1 MKIIIFGSSGSIGQ
15 STLSLL
21 RILKKNLDF
30 EILAITGNENID
42 QLCKDA
48 IEFKVKRVVTANV
61 KKIDELKQKLSSHEI
76 EFYAGEEAIL
86 DTARMG
92 ADWVISAI
100 VGFPG
105 VPPTLESAKFSKIVA
120 IANKES
126 LVCAGKL
133 LMETAKKF
141 QTKLLPVDSEHNAI
155 FQCISC
161 ENLKTIKKVI
171 LTASGGPFRTLSLSE
186 MENVTVDQA
195 VNHPTWD
202 MGKRISIDSASMF
215 NKALELIEAKHFF
228 DLNPNQIEVIIHP
241 ESIIHSM
248 VTFIDNSTLAQL
260 CPNDMRHAIAYTL
273 NYPERRSIPINDLD
287 ITELKKLSFEK
298 VDVNKFPA
306 INLARMVLKTSG
318 SLGVVFNA
326 AKEIALDRFIL
337 KDIKFLDMSNLVDKV
352 LHLPEMMEYENN
364 SLNTIDEIKILN
376 KRARNF
382 AQQINF

>member
-76 EFYAGEEAIL
+76 EFYAGE
-86 DTARMG
+86 
-92 ADWVISAI
+92 DWVISAI

-155 FQCISC
+155 FQCINC
-161 ENLKTIKKVI
+161 ENLKTVKKVI
-171 LTASGGPFRTLSLSE
+171 LTASY
-186 MENVTVDQA
+186 
-195 VNHPTWD
+195 
-202 MGKRISIDSASMF
+202 
-215 NKALELIEAKHFF
+215 
-228 DLNPNQIEVIIHP
+228 LNQC
-241 ESIIHSM
+241 S
-248 VTFIDNSTLAQL
+248 
-260 CPNDMRHAIAYTL
+260 
-273 NYPERRSIPINDLD
+273 
-287 ITELKKLSFEK
+287 
-298 VDVNKFPA
+298 
-306 INLARMVLKTSG
+306 
-318 SLGVVFNA
+318 
-326 AKEIALDRFIL
+326 
-337 KDIKFLDMSNLVDKV
+337 
-352 LHLPEMMEYENN
+352 
-364 SLNTIDEIKILN
+364 
-376 KRARNF
+376 
-382 AQQINF
+382 

>member
-15 STLSLL
+15 NTLSLL

-61 KKIDELKQKLSSHEI
+61 KKIDELKQKLSSHDI

-86 DTARMG
+86 DTARMS

-155 FQCISC
+155 FQCINC
-161 ENLKTIKKVI
+161 ENLKTIK
-171 LTASGGPFRTLSLSE
+171 R
-186 MENVTVDQA
+186 
-195 VNHPTWD
+195 
-202 MGKRISIDSASMF
+202 
-215 NKALELIEAKHFF
+215 
-228 DLNPNQIEVIIHP
+228 
-241 ESIIHSM
+241 
-248 VTFIDNSTLAQL
+248 
-260 CPNDMRHAIAYTL
+260 
-273 NYPERRSIPINDLD
+273 
-287 ITELKKLSFEK
+287 
-298 VDVNKFPA
+298 
-306 INLARMVLKTSG
+306 
-318 SLGVVFNA
+318 
-326 AKEIALDRFIL
+326 
-337 KDIKFLDMSNLVDKV
+337 
-352 LHLPEMMEYENN
+352 
-364 SLNTIDEIKILN
+364 
-376 KRARNF
+376 
-382 AQQINF
+382 